1 MTNDAIV
8 SSKEL
13 LDILKI
19 TAPGTNLREGL
30 DNVLRAKTGGLIV
43 LSDSEEVMNLLAG
56 GFQLDCVYSPA
67 HLYELAKMDGA
78 IILNKDATRII
89 CANAHLNPDQDIP
102 SEETGIRHRTA
113 EKTAR
118 QTNELVIAIS
128 QRRNVIT
135 LYKGDL
141 KYFLKDSSVILSKAN
156 QAVQT
161 LEKYKNVL
169 DSVLISLG
177 VMEYDGSVTIADV
190 AKVLQRAEMLVR
202 VEDELTKYI
211 CELGSEGRLI
221 KMQVEELVSNV
232 ANEELRTI
240 MDYQNWGEDKDA
252 KEIRTRLHNMSS
264 ETLLNLDRIAQEMG
278 FEGVSDKGGES
289 AFLTTRGYRLLG
301 KVPRLPAQVINNL
314 VKHFGNFNA
323 IVQASIEELD
333 DVEGIGA
340 IRAKNIRDGLRR
352 LREQL
357 YSDTH
362 WQ

>member
-1 MTNDAIV
+1 MANEV
-8 SSKEL
+8 ELNNKEL
-13 LDILKI
+13 LEILKI

-43 LSDSEEVMNLLAG
+43 LSDSEEIMNLVAG
-56 GFQLDCVYSPA
+56 GFQLDCAYSPA

-78 IILNKDATRII
+78 IVLSRDASRII
-89 CANAHLNPDQDIP
+89 CANAHLNPDQDIV

-113 EKTAR
+113 EKTAK

-161 LEKYKNVL
+161 LEKYKTVL
-169 DSVLISLG
+169 DSVLTSLG
-177 VMEYDGSVTIADV
+177 VMEYDGSVTVADV
-190 AKVLQRAEMLVR
+190 AKVLQRTEMLVR

-211 CELGSEGRLI
+211 YELGSEGRLI

-240 MDYQNWGEDKDA
+240 MDYQNWGAEKDA
-252 KEIRTRLHNMSS
+252 KDIRNRLRNLSS
-264 ETLLNLDRIAQEMG
+264 EALLNLDRIAQEMG
-278 FEGVSDKGGES
+278 FEGISDKNEAS
-289 AFLTTRGYRLLG
+289 FLTARGYRLLS
-301 KVPRLPAQVINNL
+301 KVPRLPSQVINNL

-340 IRAKNIRDGLRR
+340 VRAKNIRDGLRR

>member
-1 MTNDAIV
+1 MTNDAVV

-56 GFQLDCVYSPA
+56 GFQLDCTYSPA

-169 DSVLISLG
+169 DTVLISLG

-202 VEDELTKYI
+202 VEEELTKYI

-252 KEIRTRLHNMSS
+252 KEIDIVLEHDGILNPLEIKKTANPGS
-264 ETLLNLDRIAQEMG
+264 ELTKVFSLL
-278 FEGVSDKGGES
+278 DKAS
-289 AFLTTRGYRLLG
+289 TPRG
-301 KVPRLPAQVINNL
+301 K
-314 VKHFGNFNA
+314 
-323 IVQASIEELD
+323 
-333 DVEGIGA
+333 GA
-340 IRAKNIRDGLRR
+340 ILCMKPALGAIDKENYIIPI
-352 LREQL
+352 
-357 YSDTH
+357 
-362 WQ
+362 WMI

>member
-1 MTNDAIV
+1 MSMDTEK
-8 SSKEL
+8 SSKAL

-19 TAPGTNLREGL
+19 TAPGTSLREGL

-43 LSDSEEVMNLLAG
+43 LSDSDGVMKLMAG
-56 GFQLDCVYSPA
+56 GFQLDCDYSPA

-78 IILNKDATRII
+78 IILNRDASKII
-89 CANAHLNPDQDIP
+89 CANAHLNPDQDVP

-113 EKTAR
+113 EKMAR
-118 QTNELVIAIS
+118 QTGELVIAIS

-135 LYKGDL
+135 LYKGEL
-141 KYFLKDSSVILSKAN
+141 KYFLKDTSVILSKAN

-161 LEKYKNVL
+161 LEKYKTVL

-177 VMEYDGSVTIADV
+177 VMEYDGSVTVADV
-190 AKVLQRAEMLVR
+190 AKVLQRAEMLIR
-202 VEDELTKYI
+202 VEEELTKYI

-240 MDYQNWGEDKDA
+240 MDYQNWGEEKDA
-252 KEIRTRLHNMSS
+252 KEIRNRLRSLSS

-278 FEGVSDKGGES
+278 YDGSIDKSGDS
-289 AFLTTRGYRLLG
+289 AFLVTKGYRLLS
-301 KVPRLPAQVINNL
+301 KVPRLPSQVINNL
-314 VKHFGNFNA
+314 VKHFGHFGA
-323 IVQASIEELD
+323 ILQASIEELD

-340 IRAKNIRDGLRR
+340 VRAKNIRDGLRR